1 MAPYSYRLYVLR
13 QYEEY
18 DVRFFFLTICAF
30 FLMYDRSTAQALS
43 VSVLNEASITLY
55 NIGHFKLRYL
65 MLCVLCYVCL
75 QKKSFLQEGAATV
88 DILTVIPFSWQGI
101 NPPHSTNQFPLPLPT
116 KRTHV
121 FRDFNLEKPWQTSG
135 TNICI

>member
-1 MAPYSYRLYVLR
+1 MCFMLR
-13 QYEEY
+13 
-18 DVRFFFLTICAF
+18 VPT
-30 FLMYDRSTAQALS
+30 
-43 VSVLNEASITLY
+43 
-55 NIGHFKLRYL
+55 
-65 MLCVLCYVCL
+65 
-75 QKKSFLQEGAATV
+75 KKSFLQEGAATV